1 MRGEEKDTNKI
12 KPIRDRLKITQLNN
26 MTMVSI
32 NNIVSVKKK
41 EQLLIA
47 YLL

>member
-12 KPIRDRLKITQLNN
+12 KSIRDRLKITQLNN